1 MMAMNA
7 AESRAH
13 LGQCIEATGSLNAHG
28 YGHVRYE
35 GKVVRAHRL
44 AYAQAHGLTLEDI
57 AGRIVRHAC
66 DNPAC
71 INPAHL
77 VLGTHTDNMRDM
89 AERGRNRQPKG
100 IRNAKSKLS
109 DADVIEIRRRAAAGE
124 TNKAIAKDYGIAP
137 SQISRIHTRKTWG
150 HLA

>member
-1 MMAMNA
+1 MAPLMTPRA
-7 AESRAH
+7 CAH

-28 YGHVRYE
+28 YGHVRHE

-44 AYAQAHGLTLEDI
+44 AYAQANGLSLDDI
-57 AGRIVRHAC
+57 AGRIVRHTC

-100 IRNAKSKLS
+100 SRNAKAKLTE
-109 DADVIEIRRRAAAGE
+109 AEAAEIRRRAVTGE
-124 TNKAIAKDYGIAP
+124 SSATIADDFGIHR
-137 SQISRIHTRKTWG
+137 SQVSRIKTGKTWG
-150 HLA
+150 HVA

>member
-1 MMAMNA
+1 MAPLMTGHA
-7 AESRAH
+7 CAH

-28 YGHVRYE
+28 YGHVRHE

-44 AYAQAHGLTLEDI
+44 AYAHANGLALNDI
-57 AGRIVRHAC
+57 AGRIVRHTC

-100 IRNAKSKLS
+100 SRNAKAKLTE
-109 DADVIEIRRRAAAGE
+109 AEAAEIRRRAMTGE
-124 TNKAIAKDYGIAP
+124 SSATIADDFGINR
-137 SQISRIHTRKTWG
+137 SQVSRIKTGKTWG
-150 HLA
+150 HVA